1 MKYCDT
7 CIHYLFVNNQHLCKA
22 FGSFYI
28 NINHKI
34 IKKYYNVEYVRNHP
48 QLCTIDGLL
57 YSNKEEQK
65 LFNQL
70 VNNIHFNKRVKK
82 LK

>member
-7 CIHYLFVNNQHLCKA
+7 CIHYLFKNNQHLCKA
-22 FGSFYI
+22 FGSFYK
-28 NINHKI
+28 NVNHKI
-34 IKKYYNVEYVRNHP
+34 IKKYYNVEYVRNHRH
-48 QLCTIDGLL
+48 LCSMYGNV
-57 YSNKEEQK
+57 YVNKEEQK

-70 VNNIHFNKRVKK
+70 LNNIYFNKRVKK